1 VIIRASPVRGIKH
14 SECPPDIR
22 CAMLRRAFS
31 ARRAT
36 AILVASVVASAGM
49 GTAVGAGD
57 STRPSV
63 SPPCAL
69 YAVTLV
75 TETLVHQFN
84 SPNLTMNAKKWPR
97 LMAEARTARAVFV
110 NHPRLRPVLPHY
122 DALVNSLGKVGKLL
136 IAGRRAAAYRELK
149 RAVPDLKAV
158 VAAAKRVKL
167 ACKSGGVTLHFG

>member
-1 VIIRASPVRGIKH
+1 
-14 SECPPDIR
+14 
-22 CAMLRRAFS
+22 MLRRAFS

-36 AILVASVVASAGM
+36 ALLIASVVASSAV
-49 GTAVGAGD
+49 GTAVGARE
-57 STRPSV
+57 STRPSI

-97 LMAEARTARAVFV
+97 LMAEARTARTVFV
-110 NHPRLRPVLPHY
+110 NHPRLRPVLRHY
-122 DALVNSLGKVGKLL
+122 DALKSSLGRVGKLL
-136 IAGRRAAAYRELK
+136 IAGHRAAAYRELK
-149 RAVPDLKAV
+149 QAVPDLKAV

-167 ACKSGGVTLHFG
+167 VCKSGGVTLHFG